1 MGFPGRT
8 SFDALGGIRVN
19 RGRITKPD
27 EQNDATK
34 YNELQWQ
41 VAGMNAVSALVTL
54 TIAADGTR
62 TSGREA
68 WNMSDDVSK
77 RVAITHPNTGEYVIT
92 AQASTYEDWAGI
104 AQNVIF
110 YGAIVSAS
118 STTSVRPPTWALLSP
133 TSIKIYTWNAAG
145 SAADMPFA
153 VDIK

>member
-19 RGRITKPD
+19 RGRVTKPD
-27 EQNDATK
+27 EQADAAK
-34 YNELQWQ
+34 YNEMQWQ
-41 VAGMNAVSALVTL
+41 VAGMNAVSPIATF

-68 WNMSDDVSK
+68 WNMKDESGK
-77 RVAITHPNTGEYVIT
+77 RVAITHPATGQYLIT

-104 AQNVIF
+104 AQSVVF
-110 YGAIVSAS
+110 YGAIVSPS
-118 STTSVRPPTWALLSP
+118 STVSVWPPTWELISP
-133 TSIKIYTWNAAG
+133 TSIKIYTWDAAG